1 MRHFDVDVR
10 PDRAAMFADPARLQ
24 RLQDH
29 LCAMNLDQLLHVELA
44 STPTFPAVH
53 PQRQLMLHQMAQ
65 RAAHSAACYFRICHL
80 RKCGEGGQRSSG
92 LLRNLAAGP
101 NSWERKRRGCW
112 LAKTNKLNRFGAPV
126 ASQNESRRSDALAS
140 IYAGTECPVL
150 LDRLWHP
157 QRGTTLRR
165 RSLCCAPPTTAR
177 EAHPAIGTNG

>member
-1 MRHFDVDVR
+1 
-10 PDRAAMFADPARLQ
+10 
-24 RLQDH
+24 
-29 LCAMNLDQLLHVELA
+29 
-44 STPTFPAVH
+44 VH

-65 RAAHSAACYFRICHL
+65 RAVHSVVCYFHICHL
-80 RKCGEGGQRSSG
+80 RKCGGGGQRFSG
-92 LLRNLAAGP
+92 LLRNLPAGP

-165 RSLCCAPPTTAR
+165 RPLCCAPPTTAR